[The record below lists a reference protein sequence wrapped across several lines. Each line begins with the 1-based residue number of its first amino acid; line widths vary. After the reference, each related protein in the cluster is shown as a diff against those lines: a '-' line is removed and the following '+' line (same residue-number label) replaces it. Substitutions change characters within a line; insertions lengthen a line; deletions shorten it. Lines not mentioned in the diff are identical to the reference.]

1 MTLLTIK
8 YKYFAKNGQQRAE
21 ALVKSSVTSSNPY
34 NNIPI
39 GDFGKDGSFQD
50 VMYASLDQDKGG
62 RLRDYRMMAANNEVA
77 EALDE
82 ICDEMINTDENGRVI
97 KVAYENIDL
106 DVDQKKELDA
116 EFDKYVDYYNLKEK
130 GWQYFRQ
137 LLVEGEVFFEQVLHQ
152 DYTLM
157 KVFLV

>member
-1 MTLLTIK
+1 
-8 YKYFAKNGQQRAE
+8 
-21 ALVKSSVTSSNPY
+21 
-34 NNIPI
+34 
-39 GDFGKDGSFQD
+39 
-50 VMYASLDQDKGG
+50 
-62 RLRDYRMMAANNEVA
+62 
-77 EALDE
+77 
-82 ICDEMINTDENGRVI
+82 MINTDENGRVI

-152 DYTLM
+152 DYTNEGVLGLINIPAEIIDP
-157 KVFLV
+157 VY